1 MGSGEG
7 NGVHNPLYEH
17 VCVGGGQG
25 SSAAAIVTAVGEYG
39 ELVLLIF
46 SCSLSLLHYFHNKNN
61 CFHVDG
67 REFSGF

>member
-25 SSAAAIVTAVGEYG
+25 SSAATVVTAVGEYE

-46 SCSLSLLHYFHNKNN
+46 SCSLTLFP
-61 CFHVDG
+61 
-67 REFSGF
+67 